1 MSDTDARAQR
11 RRGWEAHLQTILI
24 TVITAGILA
33 LVKQGWDMAQ
43 AQTKQ
48 ATAQQGVEVALVEI
62 KSKLERLESRF
73 AEFPTRNEAETR
85 WRGIESRLDEHG
97 RRIERIEDKR

>member
-1 MSDTDARAQR
+1 MSEHDTTIK
-11 RRGWEAHLQTILI
+11 RRGGWESHVQTLLI
-24 TVITAGILA
+24 AITTAGILA
-33 LVKQGWDMAQ
+33 LVSQGWEMAQ
-43 AQTKQ
+43 TQTRQ

-62 KSKLERLESRF
+62 KSKLERLDSRF
-73 AEFPTRNEAETR
+73 AEFPTRTEAETR

>member
-1 MSDTDARAQR
+1 MSEQPQKPLRF
-11 RRGWEAHLQTILI
+11 RGWEAHVQTVLI
-24 TVITAGILA
+24 SVITAGILA

-43 AQTKQ
+43 AQSKQ
-48 ATAQQGVEVALVEI
+48 AAAQQGVELALVEI